1 MSAAHESLFSAEDEK
16 RGFLQRFGF
25 VLGIIGIAAA
35 IVLIFVGQSLFKHAP
50 AARHAPE
57 VTMVKIM
64 TPLQPSPP
72 PPPEQRIVQEKMVDQ
87 PLMENPE
94 PKPAEQAAPAPN
106 EVGTNIKGTG
116 AGDGFGLSGNG
127 NAGFAVGSRAA
138 TTGGSTWGWY
148 AGQVQLAIS
157 DALRQNPRTRLA
169 SFRLVVR
176 VWPDLTGRILRAQLG
191 GSTGDPTLDATIRDE
206 VLHGLQLR
214 EAPPDGMPLPIVM
227 RITAARPN

>member
-16 RGFLQRFGF
+16 RGLFQRFGF
-25 VLGIIGIAAA
+25 VLGIIGIAAVVGV
-35 IVLIFVGQSLFKHAP
+35 ILVGQSLFKHTP
-50 AARHAPE
+50 VVRHAPE

-64 TPLQPSPP
+64 TPPPAPPP
-72 PPPEQRIVQEKMVDQ
+72 PPPEQKIVQERMVDQ

-106 EVGTNIKGTG
+106 EVGTNIKGEG

-127 NAGFAVGSRAA
+127 NAGFAVGSRANA
-138 TTGGSTWGWY
+138 SAGSGWGWY
-148 AGQVQLAIS
+148 AGQVQSAIS

-169 SFRLVVR
+169 RFRVVVR
-176 VWPDLTGRILRAQLG
+176 VWPDLTGRITRAQLG
-191 GSTGDPTLDATIRDE
+191 SSTGDPALDATIRE
-206 VLHGLQLR
+206 QVLQGLQLR